1 MGRSERLLIILKDKM
16 DDETRKQN
24 LRRKNIRL
32 AWILVAIAL
41 VSMVVAMLK
50 EMK

>member
-16 DDETRKQN
+16 DDETSKQN